1 MMGEY
6 IYICSVCVCV
16 CDYMRT
22 KIRVA
27 RLWLS
32 LILMWSGA
40 LRPSQWYMNQPY
52 QSILDYFFFTS
63 IYYMRER
70 EIGVDWWCLVHLV
83 G

>member
-40 LRPSQWYMNQPY
+40 LRPSQRYMNH
-52 QSILDYFFFTS
+52 LDWTTFTFWLDAD
-63 IYYMRER
+63 I
-70 EIGVDWWCLVHLV
+70 HT
-83 G
+83 